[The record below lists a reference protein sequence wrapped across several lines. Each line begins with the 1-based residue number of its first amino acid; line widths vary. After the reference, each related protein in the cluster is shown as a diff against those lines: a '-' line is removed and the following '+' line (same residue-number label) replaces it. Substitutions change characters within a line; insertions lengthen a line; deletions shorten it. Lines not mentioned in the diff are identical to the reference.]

1 MMKFKLLLL
10 SLLLLINV
18 LTAFSSE
25 NTDNN
30 IKDTLNITPV
40 DTLAIKDTISVIPVD
55 TLSAEAEQLAG
66 PNSESLERKG
76 FHFLWVMIGL
86 LLVLAFMGF
95 RIKHKN

>member
-10 SLLLLINV
+10 SLLLLNV

-40 DTLAIKDTISVIPVD
+40 DALAKKDTISVIPAD
-55 TLSAEAEQLAG
+55 TLSSGADQLAG
-66 PNSESLERKG
+66 TNSESLERKG